1 MKPFQQIFP
10 GAQTPTMTLEV
21 AHKSGRIPP
30 GSYTFLECFCTRP
43 ACDCRRVALLVVDA
57 KLRHKAQIHLSLDDE
72 GPFSGPYLDPVS
84 YQAPYADE
92 LLDFC
97 VHSLNSRPDWLERL
111 QRHYGEVRELVDG
124 RPYCGKPFPPT
135 GQLFFRAMPSPDLE
149 SALRE
154 SIRHDGRL
162 CGARVRLDA
171 GKALNGMERLFELS
185 LQAGGDASVAVTLAL
200 REELQRHLLANPPA
214 VEELSALLCDLS
226 GDSATDQE
234 RTAALRLLRHTLD
247 FYMVEAQGGLPGAR
261 QQMQRLQR
269 ALLSRV
275 FQGDAPAVVQRE
287 VIAVLADLRVP
298 LIPQLER
305 LITGDAL
312 PQEGGELFLPGVM
325 DRFAA
330 SGLVS
335 PFDGADEM
343 LGLFA
348 VSDAE
353 MLPGLV
359 WEMLNADTPLLRDVA
374 ALFLFN
380 GDTELSRGVARML
393 AAVEGGSISP
403 ETLSRLIVTRNWFD
417 EPVRGCIDEAV
428 ANARKA
434 RVPCA
439 HMPTPPEVGVLA
451 GPLDG
456 RGNQLLYAIAPDG
469 GGHAAC
475 TVSLTEG
482 GGVVECSVTRLSSD
496 AEREAFLAAVRNRGF
511 CLDSSLEYLDLRMA
525 HALAQGNEQGRA
537 PGHWMVR
544 AAEILGCNHW
554 KAAPLDTGSE
564 LEAMQEEIADNT
576 PLFLEPAEQIASLEE
591 SGEWCRYRALFG
603 GWREEGSAVAR
614 VILDTDRGSM
624 RNAAALIERL
634 CDQFLEQKR
643 QTLVE
648 RLVLQALWL
657 KSSPQAPI
665 AWQRMYHV
673 AQAVADPSIALKEI
687 PLAVSVAKQT
697 LKAYQAR
704 TASSGGAEV
713 DPA

>member
-10 GAQTPTMTLEV
+10 GAQAPAMTLEV
-21 AHKSGRIPP
+21 AHQSGRIPQ
-30 GSYTFLECFCTRP
+30 GKYTFLECFCTRP
-43 ACDCRRVALLVVDA
+43 ACDCRRVVLLVIDG
-57 KLRHKAQIHLSLDDE
+57 KMRHRAQMHLSLDDE
-72 GPFSGPYLDPVS
+72 GPFSGPHLDPVS

-97 VHSLNSRPDWLERL
+97 VHSLNSCPDWFERL
-111 QRHYGEVRELVDG
+111 QRHYGEVRGLVDG
-124 RPYCGKPFPPT
+124 RPYCGKPFPPP

-149 SALRE
+149 SSLRE
-154 SIRHDGRL
+154 SLRHDGRL
-162 CGARVRLDA
+162 CGSRVRPDA
-171 GKALNGMERLFELS
+171 GKALNGIERLVELS

-200 REELQRHLLANPPA
+200 REELHRHLLANPPA
-214 VEELSALLCDLS
+214 CEELAALLAGLS
-226 GDSATDQE
+226 GDPDEARE
-234 RTAALRLLRHTLD
+234 RAAAFRLLRHTLD
-247 FYMVEAQGGLPGAR
+247 FYTVEAQGGLPGAR

-275 FQGDAPAVVQRE
+275 FHDDAPALLQRD
-287 VIAVLADLRVP
+287 VIAVLAEARVP
-298 LIPQLER
+298 LMPELER
-305 LITGDAL
+305 MISGDAF
-312 PQEGGELFLPGVM
+312 PQEVSEPFLPGVM
-325 DRFAA
+325 KRLAA

-348 VSDAE
+348 LSDAE

-359 WEMLNADTPLLRDVA
+359 WEMLSADTPLLRDIA

-393 AAVEGGSISP
+393 AAVEGGGITP

-417 EPVRGCIDEAV
+417 DPVRGCIDEAIG
-428 ANARKA
+428 NARKA
-434 RVPCA
+434 RVACA
-439 HMPTPPEVGVLA
+439 HMPTPSEVDVLA

-456 RGNQLLYAIAPDG
+456 AGNQLFYAVAPDS
-469 GGHAAC
+469 GGHAGC
-475 TVSLTEG
+475 TVSLQEG
-482 GGVVECSVTRLSSD
+482 GGVAECTVTRLSSLTEVD
-496 AEREAFLAAVRNRGF
+496 AFLAAARNRG
-511 CLDSSLEYLDLRMA
+511 CCIDSSLDYLGLRIA
-525 HALAQGNEQGRA
+525 QALAQGNEQGRA
-537 PGHWMVR
+537 PGHWLVR
-544 AAEILGCNHW
+544 LAEILGCSRW
-554 KAAPLDTGSE
+554 KAAPLDARRE
-564 LEAMQEEIADNT
+564 LEAMLEEMAENT
-576 PLFLEPAEQIASLEE
+576 PLLLEPAEQIASLEE

-603 GWREEGSAVAR
+603 GWKEEGSAVTRLVVGAGP
-614 VILDTDRGSM
+614 GSIK
-624 RNAAALIERL
+624 NVTAVIERL
-634 CDQFLEQKR
+634 CDQLLEQKR
-643 QTLVE
+643 QTLMD

-673 AQAVADPSIALKEI
+673 AQAMADPSIALKEI

-704 TASSGGAEV
+704 TASRDGAEG